1 MVKGKKNYS
10 APALE
15 KGLDILE
22 LLSDSNSG
30 LSQAE
35 IAKKLNRT
43 VNEIYRM
50 LNILLHRN
58 YIELDQQT
66 ERYQLTYKL
75 LQISSRH
82 QPIKNL
88 MQKSIPVMREIAQ
101 LVNQSL
107 HLSIYYAGKLLIIGQ
122 VDSPSKTNYSVPAG
136 STFDLLATSSGRVIL
151 AFQTGEE
158 RKRRLQRRKL
168 FLQYE
173 DKKIAKSK
181 EIHSLEKKFSTK
193 IIHEIIKNKCEVVK
207 SLQID
212 GVTNICAPI
221 FDHTNHAIAAMTI
234 PYLHKINRTKNDLN
248 VKEAT
253 KLLKNKSL
261 ILSNSLGYTS
271 NK

>member
-1 MVKGKKNYS
+1 MVKNKKNYS

-22 LLSDSNSG
+22 LLSDSNLG

-50 LNILLHRN
+50 LNILVSRN
-58 YIELDQQT
+58 YIQLDNLT
-66 ERYQLTYKL
+66 ESYQLTYKL
-75 LQISSRH
+75 LEISSRH

-88 MQKSIPVMREIAQ
+88 MQKSMPVMREIAQ
-101 LVNQSL
+101 LSNQSL

-122 VDSPSKTNYSVPAG
+122 VDSPSQFNYSVPTG

-151 AFQTGEE
+151 AYQTQEE
-158 RKRRLQRRKL
+158 RKRRLERRKL
-168 FLQYE
+168 FLKYE
-173 DKKIAKSK
+173 NKKLSKSQ
-181 EIHSLEKKFSTK
+181 EIHSLEKKFTSKTV
-193 IIHEIIKNKCEVVK
+193 HEIIKNKCEVVK

-221 FDHTNHAIAAMTI
+221 FDHSNQAIAAMTI
-234 PYLHKINRTKNDLN
+234 PYINRINKTKLDLSI
-248 VKEAT
+248 KDTT
-253 KLLKNKSL
+253 KLLITKSL
-261 ILSNSLGYTS
+261 ILSRSLGFNS
-271 NK
+271 

>member
-1 MVKGKKNYS
+1 MIKKKQSYS

-22 LLSDSNSG
+22 LLSDSTTG

-50 LNILLHRN
+50 LNILVSRN
-58 YIELDQQT
+58 YIELDQES
-66 ERYQLTYKL
+66 ERYKLTYKL

-88 MQKSIPVMREIAQ
+88 MQKSIPIVREVAQ
-101 LVNQSL
+101 LSGQSL

-151 AFQTGEE
+151 AFQNADE
-158 RKRRLQRRKL
+158 RERRLQRRNL
-168 FLQYE
+168 FLKYE
-173 DKKIAKSK
+173 DKKLSNSK
-181 EIHSLEKKFSTK
+181 EIHSLEKKFTTK
-193 IIHEIIKNKCEVVK
+193 TVHEIIKNNCEVVK

-212 GVTNICAPI
+212 GVTNICSPV
-221 FDHTNHAIAAMTI
+221 FDHTNQAIAAITI
-234 PYLHKINRTKNDLN
+234 PYLHKINRSKNELN
-248 VKEAT
+248 IKDAT
-253 KLLKNKSL
+253 KLLKAKAAILSKSL
-261 ILSNSLGYTS
+261 GHVSE
-271 NK
+271 

>member
-1 MVKGKKNYS
+1 MSKNKKNYS

-22 LLSDSNSG
+22 LLSSSNSG

-35 IAKKLNRT
+35 IAKTLNRT

-50 LNILLHRN
+50 LTILVSRN
-58 YIELDQQT
+58 YIELNNES

-75 LQISSRH
+75 LQISSKH

-88 MQKSIPVMREIAQ
+88 MPKSIPVMREIAQ
-101 LVNQSL
+101 LTNQSL

-122 VDSPSKTNYSVPAG
+122 VDSPSQFNYSVPTG

-151 AFQTGEE
+151 AYQTQEE
-158 RKRRLQRRKL
+158 RKRRLERRKL

-173 DKKIAKSK
+173 NKKLAKSK
-181 EIHSLEKKFSTK
+181 EIHSLEKKFTTK
-193 IIHEIIKNKCEVVK
+193 TVHEIIKNKCEVVK

-212 GVTNICAPI
+212 GVTNICVPI
-221 FDHTNHAIAAMTI
+221 FDHTNQAIAAMTI
-234 PYLHKINRTKNDLN
+234 PYLQRINRTKNDLN
-248 VKEAT
+248 VKDAT
-253 KLLKNKSL
+253 KILKIKSL
-261 ILSNSLGYTS
+261 TLSNSLGFNS
-271 NK
+271 D

>member
-1 MVKGKKNYS
+1 MVKNKKNYS

-22 LLSDSNSG
+22 LLSSSNSG

-35 IAKKLNRT
+35 IAKTLNRT

-50 LNILLHRN
+50 LTILVSRN
-58 YIELDQQT
+58 YIELNQLS

-75 LQISSRH
+75 LQISSKH
-82 QPIKNL
+82 QPIKSL

-101 LVNQSL
+101 ITNQSL

-122 VDSPSKTNYSVPAG
+122 VDSPSQFNYSVPTG

-151 AFQTGEE
+151 AYQTQEE
-158 RKRRLQRRKL
+158 RKRRLERRKL

-173 DKKIAKSK
+173 NKKLAKSK
-181 EIHSLEKKFSTK
+181 EIHSLEKKFTTK
-193 IIHEIIKNKCEVVK
+193 TVHEIIKNKCEVVK

-221 FDHTNHAIAAMTI
+221 FDHTNQAIAAMTI
-234 PYLHKINRTKNDLN
+234 PYLQRINRTKNDLN
-248 VKEAT
+248 VKDAT
-253 KLLKNKSL
+253 KILKIKSL
-261 ILSNSLGYTS
+261 ILSNSLGFNS
-271 NK
+271 D

>member
-1 MVKGKKNYS
+1 
-10 APALE
+10 
-15 KGLDILE
+15 
-22 LLSDSNSG
+22 
-30 LSQAE
+30 
-35 IAKKLNRT
+35 
-43 VNEIYRM
+43 M
-50 LNILLHRN
+50 LNILVYRN

-107 HLSIYYAGKLLIIGQ
+107 HLSIYYAGKLLIIAQ
-122 VDSPSKTNYSVPAG
+122 VDSPSKQIIQCQPA
-136 STFDLLATSSGRVIL
+136 LLLICLSTSSGRVIL

-181 EIHSLEKKFSTK
+181 EIHSLEKNFQQR
-193 IIHEIIKNKCEVVK
+193 
-207 SLQID
+207 L
-212 GVTNICAPI
+212 
-221 FDHTNHAIAAMTI
+221 FM
-234 PYLHKINRTKNDLN
+234 
-248 VKEAT
+248 
-253 KLLKNKSL
+253 KL
-261 ILSNSLGYTS
+261 
-271 NK
+271 